1 MADNLLSRIAPAVP
15 GIDRNGGRP
24 PAGGSDPTGFGELLR
39 RSLDAVNRSAA
50 EADRMIA
57 GLVSGEH
64 ANIHETMIAME
75 KANLQVRLLVR
86 AQNKVV
92 DAYKEIM
99 RMQL

>member
-1 MADNLLSRIAPAVP
+1 MADGIVARIS
-15 GIDRNGGRP
+15 
-24 PAGGSDPTGFGELLR
+24 PAGGQGVAAAGTRPPDADDPTGFGTLLR

-50 EADRMIA
+50 EADQMVA
-57 GLVSGEH
+57 GLISGEH
-64 ANIHETMIAME
+64 ANIHETILAME
-75 KANLQVRLLVR
+75 KAGLQMRLLVR

>member
-1 MADNLLSRIAPAVP
+1 MADGILTRIAPA
-15 GIDRNGGRP
+15 GGQKIATGDQQP
-24 PAGGSDPTGFGELLR
+24 TAKDPTGFGNLLR

-50 EADRMIA
+50 EADQMVA

-64 ANIHETMIAME
+64 ANIHETILAME
-75 KANLQVRLLVR
+75 KAGLQMRLLVR